1 MVAILVQRQAY
12 VEVERLR
19 DQQKVLQQRLG
30 PRQEEAVKI
39 IGDLA
44 TVQEKVKQVVADTE
58 NKLHDLTEQATE
70 EITAKEATI
79 VTEVETTKAM
89 MQQFI
94 AAWKNMQQA

>member
-1 MVAILVQRQAY
+1 
-12 VEVERLR
+12 
-19 DQQKVLQQRLG
+19 
-30 PRQEEAVKI
+30 
-39 IGDLA
+39 LA

-79 VTEVETTKAM
+79 VTEVETTKAT

-94 AAWKNMQQA
+94 AAWKNRQQA